1 MSLFLVKQLKINNTN
16 NNKMP
21 SIDTMFE
28 INPEMLV
35 TEPFRI
41 ETGTFYYVVRYNK
54 YSRQY
59 DILDTN
65 NPLYIDVQ

>member
-1 MSLFLVKQLKINNTN
+1 
-16 NNKMP
+16 MP

-28 INPEMLV
+28 TTPEMLV
-35 TEPFRI
+35 TEPLLI

-65 NPLYIDVQ
+65 NPLYIDLQ